1 MSSRMTAQGAFA
13 PNFQDLVERS
23 SEIIA
28 VLDREGRIAY
38 TNPALE
44 GVLGYAAETASG
56 RSIWDFVDPADADR
70 VREALQ
76 ALAREPGSR
85 KAIDLRARHRDG
97 SWRELEAQAAILPA
111 EGGPLVVVNAHD
123 VTERRRVEQDLR
135 RTRDLLDA
143 IVRATPLGV
152 MLLDFDAR
160 VRLWNPGMERVFGWT
175 ADEVLGEPYPA
186 LRGDQRQEHRGLM
199 DQLLGGATLSGLE
212 LDRQRK
218 DGSPIRIRSWST
230 VVRDA
235 AGEVV
240 GFVGLL
246 EDVTEARRAEEQ
258 SRRTADTLAALLAAS
273 PLPVMALDAEG
284 RVLFWNPAAERMFGW
299 TAEEIVGRL
308 DPLVPAEGRDVFRR
322 GLERSLA
329 GESHSLDVVR
339 LHKDGRP
346 IEVAISTA
354 PLHDGQG
361 QVVGAVGI
369 LADVT
374 EKARARRTLQEA
386 NARLKEL
393 ETIVTGSAAIAFRL
407 STAAGWPVEYISDNI
422 RQYGYAPED
431 LVGRSIQ
438 AFIRAEDRSR
448 VVGEIERRVAHGET
462 GFWQECPV
470 VSKAGQARTLET
482 RIWVQRDAAGDHLAG
497 VLFDVTERRRIEE
510 LLRQTQKLE
519 SLGVLAGGVAHD
531 FNNLLGVVVGHAAL
545 AKKSLGPDQPALRH
559 LGRIQSAAERAA
571 ELARKMLAFSGR
583 GRFELRRL
591 ELAAF
596 ARERQ
601 ALLESAIPRH
611 VVLELPPATPVAE
624 IEADPSQLE
633 QILLVLVQN
642 AAEATD
648 PAAGRVLVRVGQ
660 REVGPEDTALWRH
673 TGAPLVPGTYA
684 TLEVSD
690 DGCGIEPGALDRVF
704 EPFYTTKLT
713 GRGLGLPAV
722 LGIVRGHG
730 GGIRVESVPGQ
741 GSRFELA
748 FPLAA
753 AAARDVEPRRALAS
767 GGVLVVDDESTLREV
782 LLEVLG
788 EAGLSTWGATGGG
801 EALRL
806 LRELGEQVGVVVLDL
821 SMPGI
826 SGAETLRSMRELRP
840 ELNVIVI
847 SGYDA
852 HEADQRLEGQ
862 RADGFLHKP
871 FTPDALLA
879 AVRRVLA

>member
-1 MSSRMTAQGAFA
+1 MPRRTEPQPGRA
-13 PNFQDLVERS
+13 PDFRELVERS
-23 SEIIA
+23 SEITV
-28 VLDREGRIAY
+28 VLDREGRIVYA
-38 TNPALE
+38 NPALE
-44 GVLGYAAETASG
+44 RVLGYAAESALG
-56 RSIWDFVDPADADR
+56 RSIWSFVDPADADR
-70 VREALQ
+70 VRDSVRAIAQ
-76 ALAREPGSR
+76 EPGAR
-85 KAIDLRARHRDG
+85 RRIDLRARHRDG
-97 SWRELEAQAAILPA
+97 SWRELEAQGAILPA
-111 EGGPLVVVNAHD
+111 EGGPLMVVNAHD
-123 VTERRRVEQDLR
+123 VTEQ
-135 RTRDLLDA
+135 
-143 IVRATPLGV
+143 
-152 MLLDFDAR
+152 
-160 VRLWNPGMERVFGWT
+160 
-175 ADEVLGEPYPA
+175 
-186 LRGDQRQEHRGLM
+186 
-199 DQLLGGATLSGLE
+199 
-212 LDRQRK
+212 
-218 DGSPIRIRSWST
+218 
-230 VVRDA
+230 
-235 AGEVV
+235 
-240 GFVGLL
+240 
-246 EDVTEARRAEEQ
+246 RRAEEQ
-258 SRRTADTLAALLAAS
+258 SRRTSDTLAALLAAS

-284 RVLFWNPAAERMFGW
+284 RVLFWNPAAARMFGW
-299 TAEEIVGRL
+299 TAEEIVGRSN
-308 DPLVPAEGRDVFRR
+308 PLVPAQERHAFRQ

-329 GESHSLDVVR
+329 GKSNALEAVR
-339 LHKDGRP
+339 LHKDGTP
-346 IEVAISTA
+346 IEVSISTA
-354 PLHDGQG
+354 PLHDGEG

-374 EKARARRTLQEA
+374 ENVRAQRTLQEA
-386 NARLKEL
+386 NDRLKEL
-393 ETIVTGSAAIAFRL
+393 ETIVTGSSAIAFRL
-407 STAAGWPVEYISDNI
+407 SKAAGWPVEYISDNI

-448 VVGEIERRVAHGET
+448 VVGEIEKRVARGET

-470 VSKAGQARTLET
+470 VSKAGQARRLET
-482 RIWVQRDAAGDHLAG
+482 RIWVQQDGAGDHLVG

-519 SLGVLAGGVAHD
+519 SLAVLAGGVAHD

-545 AKKSLGPDQPALRH
+545 AKRGLGPDQPALRH

-601 ALLESAIPRH
+601 ALLESAIPKH
-611 VVLELPPATPVAE
+611 VILELPPAAAVAE

-633 QILLVLVQN
+633 QALLVLVQN

-648 PAAGRVLVRVGQ
+648 PAGGRVLVRVGQ
-660 REVGPEDTALWRH
+660 REVGAEDAAFWRH

-684 TLEVSD
+684 TLEVND
-690 DGCGIEPGALDRVF
+690 DGCGIEAAAIDRIF

-730 GGIRVESVPGQ
+730 GGIRVESAPGQ

-748 FPLAA
+748 FPITAA
-753 AAARDVEPRRALAS
+753 TRRDAEPRDRVAV
-767 GGVLVVDDESTLREV
+767 GGALVVDDESDLREV

-788 EAGLSTWGATGGG
+788 EAGLPAWGAASGG

-806 LRELGEQVGVVVLDL
+806 LRELGGQVGVVVLDL

-826 SGAETLRSMRELRP
+826 SGAETLRSLRELRP

-852 HEADQRLEGQ
+852 HEADQRLAGQ
-862 RADGFLHKP
+862 RADAFLHKP
-871 FTPDALLA
+871 FTPGALLA
-879 AVRRVLA
+879 AVRRLLA